1 MLKLHSSRLKKE
13 KWNLHIT
20 LQEARR
26 NEELIALSD
35 SNTLRMIDA
44 INGVKDVDKKAAAI
58 QKEIRYIKKLETS
71 KANRRRI
78 RDLYTELDNLLY
90 KPDYM
95 CLIIDKDSD
104 YDKACESGFSIND
117 IHYERLLG
125 TNGGVKNSTIVFVS
139 SRVAPELKR
148 RLENGRDPNKEMVPA
163 KFESYKALSCSGSF
177 PVSLPRGI
185 CVVPDCVTHF
195 KSNII
200 YLNDENDG
208 EPVMEYRENEEVELI
223 DSDGYGL
230 MLPSLAKRWSDE
242 LGLDYIMAG
251 ANTRFS
257 WEKGMVFCFDFL
269 DFADKVAGTRII
281 KDAWGNDV
289 DLTYVELILTTS
301 QLKLWDSY
309 SSFQSYLENC
319 LNNGYTFGLTKVCP
333 KELEN
338 ERDLNYQFIQ
348 SYQLTDEQIEELIQ
362 PTIQELRDILG
373 LDYQK
378 SILFL
383 KGMFLSVDNLWKVED
398 DFVKA
403 LMIEPEMIN
412 DPYVRTRIWH
422 MLRKRI
428 KEAKVGVIRV
438 SGNYSII
445 SGDPYALC
453 QSMFGLEVT
462 GLLQAGE
469 LYNKYWIDKRTP
481 YVSCFRAPMS
491 CANNIVKL
499 KVVCNENMRYW
510 YRYMNTCT
518 ILNAWDTTTHATN
531 GADKDGDMYFLTDN
545 KVLVENTLSLPTIM
559 CIQRKAAKKIIEEK
573 DLIVANKNGFGEEIG
588 KITNRITSMFDVQS
602 QYQPGSQEYEVLSY
616 RIMCGQHYQQCAI
629 DKIKGIVA
637 KPMPKEWYN
646 RDANKIQEDD
656 ALEEIA
662 RKKFN
667 NKIVA
672 DKKPYFMRYIY
683 PDLMIKYN
691 TYIRNADRK
700 TLRQFGMS
708 VKELQHKKNKT
719 PEEKEFLRY
728 YEIKLPISDH
738 PCVQNKI
745 CKRFEQEFD
754 GYLKQ
759 NPPLVDFDFTMLK
772 TDLPYSRTQYK
783 AISDLKLQYQKKVQ
797 DFVTDAYYRRIDPDD
812 AAVGRA
818 MLLRNFRQRCAE
830 ICSNEEQLCNI
841 VLDMCYKNNKS
852 KQFAWD
858 ICGTQIIEN
867 LLNKKDRKL
876 HFPVMDENGSIE
888 FGGKRFR
895 IETTEIE
902 GVDL

>member
-95 CLIIDKDSD
+95 CLIIDKDAD

-195 KSNII
+195 QSNII

-269 DFADKVAGTRII
+269 EFADKVAGTRII

-362 PTIQELRDILG
+362 PTIQELHDILG

-378 SILFL
+378 SLLFL
-383 KGMFLSVDNLWKVED
+383 KGMYLSEDNLWQLED
-398 DFVKA
+398 DFAKA

-412 DPYVRTRIWH
+412 DPYVRNRIWQ

-438 SGNYSII
+438 HGNYSII

-462 GLLQAGE
+462 GLLKAGE
-469 LYNKYWIDKRTP
+469 LYNKYWIDRGTP

-491 CANNIVKL
+491 CHNNIVKL
-499 KVVCNENMRYW
+499 QVACTEKMAYW

-545 KVLVENTLSLPTIM
+545 KVLVENTLNLPCIM
-559 CIQRKAAKKIIEEK
+559 CVQRKAPKKIVEDK
-573 DLIVANKNGFGEEIG
+573 DLILANKNSFGDDIG
-588 KITNRITSMFDVQS
+588 KTTNRVTTMFDVQARFAV
-602 QYQPGSQEYEVLSY
+602 GTKEHDILAY
-616 RIMCGQHYQQCAI
+616 RIICGELYQQNKRLCSSVL
-629 DKIKGIVA
+629 KGAVLHSLNC
-637 KPMPKEWYN
+637 WN
-646 RDANKIQEDD
+646 
-656 ALEEIA
+656 ALKLHTLQHSDETHRCDSGES
-662 RKKFN
+662 RKKC
-667 NKIVA
+667 V
-672 DKKPYFMRYIY
+672 DG
-683 PDLMIKYN
+683 
-691 TYIRNADRK
+691 IR
-700 TLRQFGMS
+700 L
-708 VKELQHKKNKT
+708 
-719 PEEKEFLRY
+719 
-728 YEIKLPISDH
+728 
-738 PCVQNKI
+738 
-745 CKRFEQEFD
+745 
-754 GYLKQ
+754 
-759 NPPLVDFDFTMLK
+759 NPKCL
-772 TDLPYSRTQYK
+772 
-783 AISDLKLQYQKKVQ
+783 
-797 DFVTDAYYRRIDPDD
+797 
-812 AAVGRA
+812 
-818 MLLRNFRQRCAE
+818 
-830 ICSNEEQLCNI
+830 
-841 VLDMCYKNNKS
+841 
-852 KQFAWD
+852 
-858 ICGTQIIEN
+858 
-867 LLNKKDRKL
+867 
-876 HFPVMDENGSIE
+876 
-888 FGGKRFR
+888 
-895 IETTEIE
+895 
-902 GVDL
+902 

>member
-44 INGVKDVDKKAAAI
+44 INGVKDVDRKAAAI
-58 QKEIRYIKKLETS
+58 QKEIRYIKKQETS

-95 CLIIDKDSD
+95 CLIIDRDAD

-333 KELEN
+333 KELDN

-378 SILFL
+378 SLLFL
-383 KGMFLSVDNLWKVED
+383 KGMYLSEDNLWQVDD
-398 DFVKA
+398 DFAKA

-412 DPYVRTRIWH
+412 DPYVRNRIWQ

-438 SGNYSII
+438 HGNYSII

-453 QSMFGLEVT
+453 QSMFGMEVT
-462 GLLQAGE
+462 GLLKAGE
-469 LYNKYWIDKRTP
+469 LYNKYWIDRGTP
-481 YVSCFRAPMS
+481 YVSCFRAPMT
-491 CANNIVKL
+491 CHNNIVKL
-499 KVVCNENMRYW
+499 KVASNTEMSYW

-545 KVLVENTLSLPTIM
+545 KVLVENTLNESTIM
-559 CIQRKAAKKIIEEK
+559 CIQRKAAKKVIEEK
-573 DLIVANKNGFGEEIG
+573 DLIRANKISFGDEIG
-588 KITNRITSMFDVQS
+588 KITNRITSMFDVQA
-602 QYQPGSQEYEVLSY
+602 QYPPDSKEYEVLSY
-616 RIMCGQHYQQCAI
+616 RIKCGQHYQQCSI
-629 DKIKGIVA
+629 DKTKGIIA
-637 KPMPKEWYN
+637 KPMPKEWYS
-646 RDANKIQEDD
+646 RDANRIRDD
-656 ALEEIA
+656 DSPEEIA
-662 RKKFN
+662 RKDFN
-667 NKIVA
+667 VRIVA

-683 PDLMIKYN
+683 PDLMKKYN
-691 TYIRNADRK
+691 TYIKNADK
-700 TLRQFGMS
+700 KSIRQFGVS

-719 PEEKEFLRY
+719 PEEQEFLRY
-728 YEIKLPISDH
+728 YEMKLPVGDH
-738 PCVQNKI
+738 SCTQNRI
-745 CKRFEQEFD
+745 CKRIEQEFD
-754 GYLKQ
+754 GYIQ
-759 NPPLVDFDFTMLK
+759 NHPPAKEFDYTILK
-772 TDLPYSRTQYK
+772 TGVSYSRTQYQ
-783 AISDLKLQYQKKVQ
+783 AIADLKIQYQKKAQ
-797 DFVTDAYYRRIDPDD
+797 EFVTDAYYRRIDPDD
-812 AAVGRA
+812 AVVAKA
-818 MLLRNFRQRCAE
+818 MLLRSFKQRCSE
-830 ICSNEEQLCNI
+830 ICSKEEQLCNI
-841 VLDMCYKNNKS
+841 VLDLCYRNTQS

-867 LLNKKDRKL
+867 LLNRHDRRIS
-876 HFPVMDENGSIE
+876 FPVLDEDGEIE
-888 FGGKRFR
+888 FGGKKFTM
-895 IETTEIE
+895 TTMIE